1 MVHAALL
8 LHAIVVQGNVLT
20 MKKKLPKNRPAGGK
34 EGNVPDRT
42 GRNVVVES
50 ANVLKVNARRMQ
62 TRLTKR
68 RHVHTVRIVETLQDQ
83 FVEIKNALL
92 KPRQKIP
99 QILPARPRNKIANEE
114 QPALTCAVRA

>member
-20 MKKKLPKNRPAGGK
+20 MKKKLPKSRPAGGK
-34 EGNVPDRT
+34 EGDVPERT
-42 GRNVVVES
+42 GKIVVVEK
-50 ANVLKVNARRMQ
+50 ANVLKINARRIK
-62 TRLTKR
+62 TRMTKR
-68 RHVHTVRIVETLQDQ
+68 RHVHTKGIVETLQDQ